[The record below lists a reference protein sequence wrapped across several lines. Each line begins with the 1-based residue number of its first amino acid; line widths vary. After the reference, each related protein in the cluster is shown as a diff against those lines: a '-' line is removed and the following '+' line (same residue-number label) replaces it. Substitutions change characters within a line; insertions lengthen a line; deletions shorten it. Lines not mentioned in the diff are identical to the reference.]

1 MITETPSPHNPS
13 TKTWKHTGSGSSKIS
28 KPLTCST
35 RTRLPTSIYLEKE
48 SSEEESYKDNGTI
61 STNGHTLDFEKESFG
76 KAKESEDA
84 KYAEESEESDFS
96 ITDSV
101 EKMSLS
107 KTEDFSLEN
116 K

>member
-28 KPLTCST
+28 KPLTRST
-35 RTRLPTSIYLEKE
+35 RTRLSTSICI
-48 SSEEESYKDNGTI
+48 EEESPKDNGTI

-76 KAKESEDA
+76 KAKESEDV

-96 ITDSV
+96 ITDRV
-101 EKMSLS
+101 EK
-107 KTEDFSLEN
+107 
-116 K
+116 